1 MATGIPVSHI
11 NWDAA
16 RLRNAGGAIAV
27 RLCRAFAGG
36 ASAADPTSF
45 WALPPATRLY
55 VVTVTTLGAFLTIW
69 FAPSGI
75 ANPMAFAT
83 LVVLS
88 CLTSTW
94 KVMLPLSLSNNCT
107 LSVSYVADLMALML
121 LGPHEAM
128 IVALAGAWVQCTVR
142 VKQRYPP
149 YRTAFSLAAEAITMQ
164 ATGVVYVG
172 LGGFAADANLI
183 ALQKPLVGAIVTYF
197 LVNSTI
203 FAFVIALA
211 GRQRVWRVWNENF
224 LWSAPSFMVAGVM
237 GAIAATIIQHGHH
250 WLAVMMFAPVY
261 LTYRTYHVFL
271 GRIQDQQR
279 HVEETR
285 QLHAET
291 VEALLHARRAEQALA
306 AETKRLTVTL
316 RSIGDGVITTDLS
329 GTILLINDMAQRL
342 TGWTDDQAIGQ
353 PLEAVFRTFDRQT
366 RQPCTSRL
374 AVPAEGDGA
383 GVARCTLLAARDLT
397 ERPIE
402 EIAAPICDAAGNTI
416 GMVVAFRDIS
426 DALKAQEERARA
438 DKLASL
444 GLLAGGIAHDFN
456 NILLAV
462 MGNVSMARVSLPP
475 QSAAVL
481 SLAEAEKA
489 CVRARQLTWQLLTFS
504 KGGVPTKKTMAIPRL
519 LEECAALVLRGTP
532 VRCTFNVDPDLAAV
546 HADAVQ
552 LQQVFSNIL
561 INAREAMPGGGVIE
575 VTGVNVAETVKRFEH
590 ALPVEPGPYVRISI
604 TDTGIGIPAENVGS
618 IFDPYFSTKQKG
630 SGLGLATSHSIVK
643 NHGGF
648 VAVESRLGCGTTF
661 HVNLPASGAPA
672 VAEATEMTMVTPA
685 SHRGRILV
693 MDDEPAIRMIAA
705 QMLRYLGHE
714 AVVTDNG
721 HAAIEQYRHALER
734 DQPFD
739 AVMLDLVTPGA
750 MGGRET
756 IEGLT
761 ALDPDVNA
769 IVVSGYTQDSVL
781 AKYREYGF
789 KAVIAKPF
797 TLQELNSALHAA
809 IVPHHWQVH

>member
-1 MATGIPVSHI
+1 MTIGFPLSRI
-11 NWDAA
+11 N
-16 RLRNAGGAIAV
+16 AIAAQ
-27 RLCRAFAGG
+27 LCRGFAGG

-45 WALPPATRLY
+45 WALSPVTRVY
-55 VVTVTTLGAFLTIW
+55 VAAITALGAFLTIW
-69 FAPSGI
+69 FVPSGI
-75 ANPMAFAT
+75 ADPFAFAA

-94 KVMLPLSLSNNCT
+94 KVMLPLSPSNGCT

-128 IVALAGAWVQCTVR
+128 IVALAGAWVQCTVK

-164 ATGVVYVG
+164 ATGAAYVA

-203 FAFVIALA
+203 FAIVIALA

-261 LTYRTYHVFL
+261 LTYRTYHVCL

-285 QLHAET
+285 QLHAEA
-291 VEALLHARRAEQALA
+291 VEALLQARRAEQALA
-306 AETKRLTVTL
+306 AETGRLTVTL

-329 GTILLINDMAQRL
+329 GTVLLINDMAQRL
-342 TGWTDDQAIGQ
+342 TGWSHDEAIGQ
-353 PLEAVFRTFDRQT
+353 PLETVFRTFDRQT
-366 RQPCTSRL
+366 RQPCPSGVT
-374 AVPAEGDGA
+374 PAEGDSA
-383 GVARCTLLAARDLT
+383 GVARCTLLAARDLS

-402 EIAAPICDAAGNTI
+402 EISAPLCDAAGNTI

-456 NILLAV
+456 NILMAV

-475 QSAAVL
+475 EGAAVPAL
-481 SLAEAEKA
+481 TEAEKA

-504 KGGVPTKKTMAIPRL
+504 KGGVPTKKTIGVPRL
-519 LEECAALVLRGTP
+519 LEECANLVLRGTP
-532 VRCTFNVDPDLAAV
+532 VRCTFDIDADLAAV
-546 HADAVQ
+546 HADPVQ

-561 INAREAMPGGGVIE
+561 INAQQAMPGGGVIE
-575 VTGVNVAETVKRFEH
+575 VTAANGVETVKRFEH
-590 ALPVEPGPYVRISI
+590 ALPVEPGRFVRISI
-604 TDTGIGIPAENVGS
+604 ADKGLGIPAENLGS

-648 VAVESRLGCGTTF
+648 VAVESRLGRGTTF
-661 HVNLPASGAPA
+661 HVNLPVSVAPA
-672 VAEATEMTMVTPA
+672 VADTPEWTMVTPVG
-685 SHRGRILV
+685 HRGRVLV

-721 HAAIEQYRHALER
+721 HAAIEQYRRALEQR
-734 DQPFD
+734 QPFD
-739 AVMLDLVTPGA
+739 AVMLDLVMPGA
-750 MGGRET
+750 LGGRET
-756 IEGLT
+756 IESLA
-761 ALDPDVNA
+761 ALDPAVNA

-781 AKYREYGF
+781 AKYRDYGF
-789 KAVIAKPF
+789 KAMMAKPF

-809 IVPHHWQVH
+809 IMPRHWQVH

>member
-1 MATGIPVSHI
+1 MTIGVPLLRINAT
-11 NWDAA
+11 AA
-16 RLRNAGGAIAV
+16 RL
-27 RLCRAFAGG
+27 CRGFAGG
-36 ASAADPTSF
+36 ASAADRTSF
-45 WALPPATRLY
+45 WALSLATRFY
-55 VVTVTTLGAFLTIW
+55 VAAITATGAFLAVW

-75 ANPMAFAT
+75 ANPVAFAV

-94 KVMLPLSLSNNCT
+94 KVMLPLALSNTCT

-149 YRTAFSLAAEAITMQ
+149 YRTAFNLAAEAITMQ
-164 ATGVVYVG
+164 ATGAVYLG
-172 LGGFAADANLI
+172 LGGFTNDANLI

-203 FAFVIALA
+203 FAVVIALA

-224 LWSAPSFMVAGVM
+224 LWGAPSFMVAGVM

-285 QLHAET
+285 QLHAEA
-291 VEALLHARRAEQALA
+291 VEALLQARRAEQALA
-306 AETKRLTVTL
+306 AETERLTVTL
-316 RSIGDGVITTDLS
+316 RSIGDGVITTNLS
-329 GTILLINDMAQRL
+329 GTVLLINDMAQRL
-342 TGWTDDQAIGQ
+342 TGWTQDQAIGQ
-353 PLEAVFRTFDRQT
+353 PLETVFRRFDRQT
-366 RQPCTSRL
+366 RQPCASGVAIST
-374 AVPAEGDGA
+374 EGDSA

-402 EIAAPICDAAGNTI
+402 EISAPICDAAGNSI
-416 GMVVAFRDIS
+416 GMVIAFRDIS

-456 NILLAV
+456 NILMAV
-462 MGNVSMARVSLPP
+462 MGNVSMARVSLPAEG
-475 QSAAVL
+475 AAA
-481 SLAEAEKA
+481 LALTEAEKA

-504 KGGVPTKKTMAIPRL
+504 KGGVPTKKTVAVPRL
-519 LEECAALVLRGTP
+519 LEECANLVLRGTP
-532 VRCTFNVDPDLAAV
+532 VRCTFDIDADLAAV

-561 INAREAMPGGGVIE
+561 INAQQAMPGGGVIK
-575 VTGVNVAETVKRFEH
+575 VTGVNGVETVKRFEH
-590 ALPVEPGPYVRISI
+590 ALPVEPGPFVRISI
-604 TDTGIGIPAENVGS
+604 ADTGIGIPAENLGS

-648 VAVESRLGCGTTF
+648 VAVESRLGRGTTF
-661 HVNLPASGAPA
+661 HVNLPASVAPV
-672 VAEATEMTMVTPA
+672 VADTPEWTMVTPA
-685 SHRGRILV
+685 GHRGRVLV
-693 MDDEPAIRMIAA
+693 MDDEPAIRMLAA
-705 QMLRYLGHE
+705 QMLHYLGHE

-721 HAAIEQYRHALER
+721 HAAIEQYRSALER
-734 DQPFD
+734 QQPFD
-739 AVMLDLVTPGA
+739 AVMLDLVMPGA
-750 MGGRET
+750 LGGRET
-756 IEGLT
+756 IESLA
-761 ALDPDVNA
+761 ALDPAVNA

-781 AKYREYGF
+781 AEYRDYGF

-809 IVPHHWQVH
+809 IVPRHWQVH

>member
-1 MATGIPVSHI
+1 MATGIPVSDL

-16 RLRNAGGAIAV
+16 RNPVGAIAA

-45 WALPPATRLY
+45 WALSPATRLY
-55 VVTVTTLGAFLTIW
+55 VATATALGAFLTIW

-149 YRTAFSLAAEAITMQ
+149 YRTAFSLAAEVITMQ
-164 ATGVVYVG
+164 ATGVVYAG

-203 FAFVIALA
+203 FAVVIALA

-316 RSIGDGVITTDLS
+316 RSIGDGVITTDLGGTWRS
-329 GTILLINDMAQRL
+329 GSPAGPMVRPSASRSRPCSAPSTGRRGSRAPPASRCLPTAMAGVWR
-342 TGWTDDQAIGQ
+342 
-353 PLEAVFRTFDRQT
+353 
-366 RQPCTSRL
+366 
-374 AVPAEGDGA
+374 
-383 GVARCTLLAARDLT
+383 VARCWRRGTSPSGPSRRSRRRSAT
-397 ERPIE
+397 PPETPS
-402 EIAAPICDAAGNTI
+402 GW
-416 GMVVAFRDIS
+416 
-426 DALKAQEERARA
+426 
-438 DKLASL
+438 
-444 GLLAGGIAHDFN
+444 
-456 NILLAV
+456 
-462 MGNVSMARVSLPP
+462 SLPSGI
-475 QSAAVL
+475 SAT
-481 SLAEAEKA
+481 
-489 CVRARQLTWQLLTFS
+489 R
-504 KGGVPTKKTMAIPRL
+504 
-519 LEECAALVLRGTP
+519 
-532 VRCTFNVDPDLAAV
+532 
-546 HADAVQ
+546 
-552 LQQVFSNIL
+552 
-561 INAREAMPGGGVIE
+561 
-575 VTGVNVAETVKRFEH
+575 
-590 ALPVEPGPYVRISI
+590 
-604 TDTGIGIPAENVGS
+604 
-618 IFDPYFSTKQKG
+618 
-630 SGLGLATSHSIVK
+630 
-643 NHGGF
+643 
-648 VAVESRLGCGTTF
+648 
-661 HVNLPASGAPA
+661 
-672 VAEATEMTMVTPA
+672 
-685 SHRGRILV
+685 
-693 MDDEPAIRMIAA
+693 
-705 QMLRYLGHE
+705 
-714 AVVTDNG
+714 
-721 HAAIEQYRHALER
+721 
-734 DQPFD
+734 
-739 AVMLDLVTPGA
+739 
-750 MGGRET
+750 
-756 IEGLT
+756 
-761 ALDPDVNA
+761 
-769 IVVSGYTQDSVL
+769 
-781 AKYREYGF
+781 
-789 KAVIAKPF
+789 
-797 TLQELNSALHAA
+797 
-809 IVPHHWQVH
+809 

>member
-1 MATGIPVSHI
+1 MTIGLLPSGIKAT
-11 NWDAA
+11 AA
-16 RLRNAGGAIAV
+16 RL
-27 RLCRAFAGG
+27 CRVFAGG

-45 WALPPATRLY
+45 WALSPATRLY
-55 VVTVTTLGAFLTIW
+55 VAAITAAGAGVMIW
-69 FAPSGI
+69 FAPSSI
-75 ANPMAFAT
+75 AHPFAFAV

-94 KVMLPLSLSNNCT
+94 KVMLPLSLSNGCT

-164 ATGVVYVG
+164 ATGAVYVA
-172 LGGFAADANLI
+172 LGGFAADPNLI
-183 ALQKPLVGAIVTYF
+183 ALQKPLVGAIATYF

-203 FAFVIALA
+203 FAVVIALA
-211 GRQRVWRVWNENF
+211 GRQRIWRVWNENF

-250 WLAVMMFAPVY
+250 WLAVTMFAPVY

-285 QLHAET
+285 QLHAEA
-291 VEALLHARRAEQALA
+291 VEALLQARRAEQALA
-306 AETKRLTVTL
+306 AETERLTVTL
-316 RSIGDGVITTDLS
+316 RRIGDGVITTDLN
-329 GTILLINDMAQRL
+329 GTVLLINDMAQRL
-342 TGWTDDQAIGQ
+342 TGWQDDQAVGQ
-353 PLEAVFRTFDRQT
+353 PLDTVFRTLDRQT
-366 RQPCTSRL
+366 RQPCTVRV
-374 AVPAEGDGA
+374 AIRDQDDRAGA
-383 GVARCTLLAARDLT
+383 TRCTLLAARDLT

-402 EIAAPICDAAGNTI
+402 ESSAPLCDAAGNTI

-456 NILLAV
+456 NILMAV
-462 MGNVSMARVSLPP
+462 MGNLSMARVSLPP
-475 QSAAVL
+475 QGAAGL
-481 SLAEAEKA
+481 SLVEAEKA

-504 KGGVPTKKTMAIPRL
+504 KGGVPTKKTIAVPRL
-519 LEECAALVLRGTP
+519 LEECASLVLRGTP
-532 VRCTFNVDPDLAAV
+532 VRCTFDIDPDLAAV

-561 INAREAMPGGGVIE
+561 INAQQAMPGGGVIE
-575 VTGVNVAETVKRFEH
+575 VTAKNRVETVRRFEH
-590 ALPVEPGPYVRISI
+590 ALPVEPGPFVRISI
-604 TDTGIGIPAENVGS
+604 ADAGIGIPAENLGS

-648 VAVESRLGCGTTF
+648 VAVESRLGRGTTL
-661 HVNLPASGAPA
+661 HVNLPASVAPA
-672 VAEATEMTMVTPA
+672 VTDTAEWTMVTPPG
-685 SHRGRILV
+685 HRGRVLV
-693 MDDEPAIRMIAA
+693 MDDEPAIRLIAA
-705 QMLRYLGHE
+705 QMLHYLGHE

-721 HAAIEQYRHALER
+721 HAAIEQYRRALER
-734 DQPFD
+734 QQPFD
-739 AVMLDLVTPGA
+739 AVMLDLVMPGA

-756 IEGLT
+756 IEGLA
-761 ALDPDVNA
+761 ALDPAVNA
-769 IVVSGYTQDSVL
+769 IVLSGYTQDSVL
-781 AKYREYGF
+781 AQYRDYGF

-797 TLQELNSALHAA
+797 TLQELNSALHAV
-809 IVPHHWQVH
+809 IVPRHCQVH